1 MLTKELFSG
10 EMILNKEID
19 NAFNYLEK
27 QALDQTEIILDFN
40 DLSFISV
47 YFLESLE
54 SFIKK
59 IKGLNLG
66 IKIINMQPSIYK
78 VFQVARIKNILE
90 VCS

>member
-19 NAFNYLEK
+19 NAFDYLEK

>member
-10 EMILNKEID
+10 EMISNKEID
-19 NAFNYLEK
+19 NAFSYLEK
-27 QALDQTEIILDFN
+27 QALDQVEIILDFSN
-40 DLSFISV
+40 LSFISV

-59 IKGLNLG
+59 IKELNLE
-66 IKIINMQPSIYK
+66 IKIINVQPFLYK